1 MQIVCTRTRS
11 AGSEPLYQYM
21 LLVPFDQL
29 SYERQD
35 RIHYRTDFGGKRH
48 GCPHARLPE
57 VIAPIDY
64 LRLPPGLEKQ
74 RQGGEIYRIGRRI
87 EALLVAGLYPEMVYP
102 ILPPLFRA
110 LEELD
115 DAQIFTRTDD
125 LTGRYAELAARI
137 DTLTAAELG
146 LDQVRRAAA

>member
-11 AGSEPLYQYM
+11 AGAEPLYQYL

-48 GCPHARLPE
+48 GAPHARLPE
-57 VIAPIDY
+57 VIALIDY
-64 LRLPPGLEKQ
+64 LRLPPGQE
-74 RQGGEIYRIGRRI
+74 RHRRGGEIYRVSRRI
-87 EALLVAGLYPEMVYP
+87 EALLVAGLYSEMIYP
-102 ILPPLFRA
+102 VLPPLFRT
-110 LEELD
+110 LEEFD

-125 LTGRYAELAARI
+125 LTGRFAELAARL
-137 DTLTAAELG
+137 DTLTAADLG
-146 LDQVRRAAA
+146 LDQVRKAAA

>member
-11 AGSEPLYQYM
+11 AGAEPLYQYL

-35 RIHYRTDFGGKRH
+35 RIHYRTAFGGQRH
-48 GCPHARLPE
+48 GGPRARLPE

-64 LRLPPGLEKQ
+64 LRLPPGLEKH
-74 RQGGEIYRIGRRI
+74 RQGREIYRVGRHI
-87 EALLVAGLYPEMVYP
+87 EALLVAGAYPEMVYP

-110 LEELD
+110 VEELD
-115 DAQIFTRTDD
+115 DALIFTRTDD
-125 LTGRYAELAARI
+125 LTGRFSEFAACL

-146 LDQVRRAAA
+146 LDRMRKAAA

>member
-11 AGSEPLYQYM
+11 AGAEPLYQYL

-48 GCPHARLPE
+48 GGPHARLPE

-64 LRLPPGLEKQ
+64 LRLPPGLEKH
-74 RQGGEIYRIGRRI
+74 RLGGEIYRVGRRI
-87 EALLVAGLYPEMVYP
+87 EALLVAGLYPEMSDP
-102 ILPPLFRA
+102 ILPTLFRA
-110 LEELD
+110 PEELD
-115 DAQIFTRTDD
+115 DGQIFTRTDD
-125 LTGRYAELAARI
+125 LTGRFVELAARL
-137 DTLTAAELG
+137 DTLTVADLG
-146 LDQVRRAAA
+146 LDRLRKVAA

>member
-11 AGSEPLYQYM
+11 AGAEPLYQYL

-48 GCPHARLPE
+48 GGPHARLPE

-64 LRLPPGLEKQ
+64 LRLPPGLEKH
-74 RQGGEIYRIGRRI
+74 RLGGEIHRVGRRI
-87 EALLVAGLYPEMVYP
+87 EALLVAGLYPEMIDP
-102 ILPPLFRA
+102 ILPTLFRA
-110 LEELD
+110 PEELD
-115 DAQIFTRTDD
+115 DGQIFTRTDD
-125 LTGRYAELAARI
+125 LTGRFVELAARL
-137 DTLTAAELG
+137 DTLTAADLG
-146 LDQVRRAAA
+146 LDRLRKVAA

>member
-1 MQIVCTRTRS
+1 M
-11 AGSEPLYQYM
+11 
-21 LLVPFDQL
+21 
-29 SYERQD
+29 
-35 RIHYRTDFGGKRH
+35 
-48 GCPHARLPE
+48 
-57 VIAPIDY
+57 IAPIDY